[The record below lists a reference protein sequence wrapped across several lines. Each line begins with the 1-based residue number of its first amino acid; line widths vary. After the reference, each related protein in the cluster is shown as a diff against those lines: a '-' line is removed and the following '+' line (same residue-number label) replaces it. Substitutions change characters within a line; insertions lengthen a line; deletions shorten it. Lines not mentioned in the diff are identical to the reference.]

1 MKSAI
6 FAVFV
11 IAFSAHSAFAV
22 STAVKMACKDDYF
35 THCSMHAVGS
45 PGVRQCMRAV
55 GPRLSQRC
63 IGALAAAGEIKKS
76 DKVAS
81 KTKAQ
86 KATKLAAVKGRK
98 AGKAMAKASVKTKLA
113 KKAGGKKQL
122 AKLNKAN
129 KAGAKKQMAKGS
141 SKKTQI
147 ASKATGKAPPLKR
160 GDNGGLTA
168 KQRYAAQH

>member
-11 IAFSAHSAFAV
+11 IAFSSHSAFAV

-76 DKVAS
+76 DRVAS
-81 KTKAQ
+81 KAQ
-86 KATKLAAVKGRK
+86 KATKQAAVKGKK
-98 AGKAMAKASVKTKLA
+98 AGKALAKASGKTKLA

-122 AKLNKAN
+122 AKVT
-129 KAGAKKQMAKGS
+129 KAGAKKQMAQGAQ
-141 SKKTQI
+141 KKTQV
-147 ASKATGKAPPLKR
+147 AKDTGKVPPLKR
-160 GDNGGLTA
+160 VDNGTLTA